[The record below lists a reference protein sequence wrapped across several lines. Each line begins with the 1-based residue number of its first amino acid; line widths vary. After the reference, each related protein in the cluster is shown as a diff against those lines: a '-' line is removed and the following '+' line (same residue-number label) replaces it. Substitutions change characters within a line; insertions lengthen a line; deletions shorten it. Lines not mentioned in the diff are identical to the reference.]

1 MAGIQHHGEGAHHF
15 GGRGFLAGCR
25 RGLALAGLFRA
36 TGGLAVV
43 CRLAVGVGNQL
54 LQRVD
59 RMLGIQVQNQPVL
72 VAGGGLEREHL
83 RCHGL
88 FQVEDDAQG
97 FGVELAHAHLAHE
110 GIVGADLAQQL
121 AHLRFHF
128 QPFQVQDDP
137 IGVVD
142 EAGTE
147 GDGLGQFE
155 GDAGVFT
162 RRPHPHGRDG
172 AVVGAGCRG
181 LGRSFQG
188 RALDAAGVAGLGGG
202 GTGRRSPGRGGPA

>member
-1 MAGIQHHGEGAHHF
+1 
-15 GGRGFLAGCR
+15 
-25 RGLALAGLFRA
+25 
-36 TGGLAVV
+36 
-43 CRLAVGVGNQL
+43 
-54 LQRVD
+54 
-59 RMLGIQVQNQPVL
+59 MLGIQVQNQPVL
-72 VAGGGLEREHL
+72 VASGGLEREHL

-97 FGVELAHAHLAHE
+97 LGVELAHAHLAHE

-147 GDGLGQFE
+147 GDGLGQLE
-155 GDAGVFT
+155 GDAGVL
-162 RRPHPHGRDG
+162 
-172 AVVGAGCRG
+172 A
-181 LGRSFQG
+181 
-188 RALDAAGVAGLGGG
+188 
-202 GTGRRSPGRGGPA
+202 